1 MTSAS
6 KMPVID
12 ANTVSELLAIV
23 ANSKDRITVNFE
35 KAENGC
41 MEETKGSL
49 KCRIAHAW
57 GFEFEAIKLM
67 EADMMTC
74 FEMGGVQFNVY
85 NSVRFSVNGKGWSTD
100 FKTIARDTAYDE
112 KE

>member
-1 MTSAS
+1 MTNES
-6 KMPVID
+6 KMPVIG
-12 ANTVSELLAIV
+12 ANTASELLAII

-49 KCRIAHAW
+49 KCRIARAW

-85 NSVRFSVNGKGWSTD
+85 SSVQFSVNGKGWSTD

>member
-1 MTSAS
+1 MTNES

-12 ANTVSELLAIV
+12 ANTASELLAIV

-49 KCRIAHAW
+49 KCRIAHAY

-85 NSVRFSVNGKGWSTD
+85 SSVQFSVNGKGWSTD

>member
-1 MTSAS
+1 MTNAS

-12 ANTVSELLAIV
+12 TNTASELLAIV
-23 ANSKDRITVNFE
+23 ANSKDRMAIDFE
-35 KAENGC
+35 QAENGC

-49 KCRIAHAW
+49 KCRIARTW

-67 EADMMTC
+67 EAGMMTC

-85 NSVRFSVNGKGWSTD
+85 SSVQFSVNGKGWSTD
-100 FKTIARDTAYDE
+100 FKTIARDTANDE

>member
-1 MTSAS
+1 MTNES

-12 ANTVSELLAIV
+12 ANTASELLAIV
-23 ANSKDRITVNFE
+23 ANSNDRITIDFE
-35 KAENGC
+35 QAENGC

-49 KCRIAHAW
+49 KRRIARTW
-57 GFEFEAIKLM
+57 GFELESIKLM
-67 EADMMTC
+67 EADMTTC

-85 NSVRFSVNGKGWSTD
+85 SSVQFSVNGKGWSTD